1 MKVVICGAGQV
12 GTSIAQHLAREN
24 NDVTVI
30 DQDASLVR
38 KIAET
43 LDVRSIQGL
52 ASQPNILQ
60 QAGASEADML
70 IAVTFS
76 DEVNMVA
83 CQVGHSLFDIPTKIA
98 RIRQQ
103 EYLKPIWGDLY
114 SRDNMPIDVII
125 SPEREVARAIGR
137 RLQVP
142 GAFDVVPMGD
152 GQVRVVGVRCDD
164 DCPIINT
171 PMRQLTQLFPDLN
184 IVVVGI
190 IRNDRGIVPKSDDQ
204 MLAGDHVYFVCD
216 AEHLARA
223 MASFGHEEAEG
234 RSVIIAG
241 GGNIGLTLAEEIE
254 LEHVG
259 VRAKVIEFHK
269 ERAKYVAQTLD
280 HTMVLNGDVLDPEI
294 LEEANV
300 SETETFVAVS
310 NDDEVNIIG
319 SLLAKRAGAKRSVAL
334 INKHAYGQLITT
346 LGIDAV
352 VNPRVITVSS
362 ILQHVRRGRI
372 RGIYSVRE
380 DFGEVIE
387 AEALETSPLVGKPL
401 RDANL
406 PGGVI
411 IGAVLRDKKVIV
423 PRGDTIINAHDRVVL
438 FATYEAVKKV
448 EKLFSV
454 RLDFF

>member
-12 GTSIAQHLAREN
+12 GTSIAQHLASEN

-38 KIAET
+38 KIGET

-60 QAGASEADML
+60 QAGAREADML

-152 GQVRVVGVRCDD
+152 GKIRVVGVRCDD
-164 DCPIINT
+164 ECPIINT
-171 PMRQLTQLFPDLN
+171 PMRQLTQLFPELN

-190 IRNDRGIVPKSDDQ
+190 IRNDKGIVPKSDDQ
-204 MLAGDHVYFVCD
+204 MLSGDLVYFVCD
-216 AEHLARA
+216 VDHLGRA
-223 MASFGHEEAEG
+223 MAAFGHEEAEG
-234 RSVIIAG
+234 GSVIIAG

-254 LEHVG
+254 LEHAG
-259 VRAKVIEFHK
+259 VRAKVIEFDK
-269 ERAKYVAQTLD
+269 ARAKYVAQSLD
-280 HTMVLNGDVLDPEI
+280 HTMVLNGNVLDPEI

-319 SLLAKRAGAKRSVAL
+319 SLLAKRAGAKRTVTL
-334 INKHAYGQLITT
+334 INKNSYGQLITT

-401 RDANL
+401 REARL
-406 PGGVI
+406 PSGVI
-411 IGAVLRDKKVIV
+411 IGAVLRDGKVIV
-423 PRGDTIINAHDRVVL
+423 PRGATVINAQDRVVL

>member
-12 GTSIAQHLAREN
+12 GTSIAQHLASEN

-30 DQDASLVR
+30 DQDATLVR
-38 KIAET
+38 KIGET

-142 GAFDVVPMGD
+142 GAFDVVPMGE

-164 DCPIINT
+164 DCPIIHT

-190 IRNDRGIVPKSDDQ
+190 IRNDKGIVPKSDDQ
-204 MLAGDHVYFVCD
+204 MLPGDHVYFVCD
-216 AEHLARA
+216 AAHLARA
-223 MASFGHEEAEG
+223 MAAFGHEEAEG

-254 LEHVG
+254 ADHAG
-259 VRAKVIEFHK
+259 VRAKVIEFDK
-269 ERAKYVAQTLD
+269 ERAKYVAQSLD
-280 HTMVLNGDVLDPEI
+280 HTMVLNGNVLDPEI

-300 SETETFVAVS
+300 AETETFVAVS

-319 SLLAKRAGAKRSVAL
+319 SLLAKRAGAKRTVAL
-334 INKHAYGQLITT
+334 INKNSYGQLITT

-401 RDANL
+401 RDAKL

-411 IGAVLRDKKVIV
+411 IGAVLRDGKVIV

>member
-1 MKVVICGAGQV
+1 MKVIICGAGQV
-12 GTSIAQHLAREN
+12 GTSIAQHLASEN

-30 DQDASLVR
+30 DQDAGLVHR
-38 KIAET
+38 ISET

-52 ASQPNILQ
+52 ASQPNILE
-60 QAGASEADML
+60 QAGAKDADML

-83 CQVGHSLFDIPTKIA
+83 CQVGHSLFNIPTKIA
-98 RIRQQ
+98 RVRQQ

-137 RLQVP
+137 QLQVP
-142 GAFDVVPMGD
+142 GAFDVVPMAD
-152 GQVRVVGVRCDD
+152 GVIQVVGVRCGE

-171 PMRQLTQLFPDLN
+171 PIRQLTQLFPDLN
-184 IVVVGI
+184 IVIVGI
-190 IRNDRGIVPKSDDQ
+190 IRNDKGIVPKSDDQ
-204 MLAGDHVYFVCD
+204 MLAGDQVYFICD
-216 AEHLARA
+216 VTHLGRA
-223 MASFGHEEAEG
+223 MASFGHEEEEG

-254 LEHVG
+254 LEHAG
-259 VRAKVIEFHK
+259 VRAKVIEFDK
-269 ERAKYVAQTLD
+269 ERAKYVAQALD
-280 HTMVLNGDVLDPEI
+280 HTMVLNGDILDLEI

-319 SLLAKRAGAKRSVAL
+319 SLLAKRAGAKRTVAL
-334 INKHAYGQLITT
+334 INKHSYAPLVTT

-352 VNPRVITVSS
+352 INPRVITVSS

-401 RDANL
+401 RDARL
-406 PGGVI
+406 PSGVI
-411 IGAVLRDKKVIV
+411 IGAILRGETVIV
-423 PRGDTIINAHDRVVL
+423 PRGATVINAHDRVVL

-448 EKLFSV
+448 EKLFAV

>member
-12 GTSIAQHLAREN
+12 GTSIAQHLASEN

-30 DQDASLVR
+30 DQDAILVQ
-38 KIAET
+38 KISET

-52 ASQPNILQ
+52 ASQPNILE
-60 QAGASEADML
+60 QAGAKEADML

-83 CQVGHSLFDIPTKIA
+83 CQVGHSLFNIPTKIA
-98 RIRQQ
+98 RVRQQ
-103 EYLKPIWGDLY
+103 EYLKPIWGDLF

-137 RLQVP
+137 QLQVP
-142 GAFDVVPMGD
+142 GAFDVVPMAD
-152 GQVRVVGVRCDD
+152 GLVQVVGVRCGE

-184 IVVVGI
+184 IVIVGI
-190 IRNDRGIVPKSDDQ
+190 IRNDKGIVPKSDDQ
-204 MLAGDHVYFVCD
+204 MLAGDQVYFICD
-216 AEHLARA
+216 VAHLGRA
-223 MASFGHEEAEG
+223 MASFGHEEEEG

-254 LEHVG
+254 LEHAG
-259 VRAKVIEFHK
+259 VRAKVIEFDQ
-269 ERAKYVAQTLD
+269 ERAKYVAQALD
-280 HTMVLNGDVLDPEI
+280 HTMVLNGDILDLEI

-319 SLLAKRAGAKRSVAL
+319 SLLAKRAGAKRTVSL
-334 INKHAYGQLITT
+334 INKHSYAPLVTT

-352 VNPRVITVSS
+352 INPRVITVSS

-401 RDANL
+401 RDARL
-406 PGGVI
+406 PPGVI
-411 IGAVLRDKKVIV
+411 IGAILRGETVIV
-423 PRGDTIINAHDRVVL
+423 PRGATVINSHDRVVL

-448 EKLFSV
+448 EKLFAV